1 MNKKEEKIVYT
12 ATEDTKEA
20 WKQMAEDSDFEPL
33 TVTFEALDL
42 NKDKKAATL
51 VNVNVPEVTTN
62 YQYASLFS
70 AIFKHIASFIDDI
83 DTMKELED
91 KMAPIDEIRT
101 GSMMLSIKL
110 LSKAKE
116 IAQKEGIDTEEDEE
130 EEDEDE

>member
-1 MNKKEEKIVYT
+1 MGKKEEEIIYT
-12 ATEDTKEA
+12 ATEDTREA
-20 WKQMAEDSDFEPL
+20 WKQMAGDSDFEPL

-42 NKDKKAATL
+42 NKEKKAATL

-83 DTMKELED
+83 DTAKELED

-110 LSKAKE
+110 LNKAKE
-116 IAQKEGIDTEEDEE
+116 IAQKEGIDE